1 VRGANRHERAFI
13 CHTTGK
19 GSTFGTWVVHMLKK
33 TTYRRLDPDKIIS
46 TIDNLEQRIITNLGE
61 RGLTRICRE
70 LGKVARDAKRRVI
83 RLQQPNW
90 FLRVVPIAMTALL
103 TYLTWLMTHNIDELL
118 TNIDKEAAKEFTN
131 LIEALKQF
139 KTRIAVPIAL
149 TVPLPLVI
157 GMFVFIWTLETRW
170 KRHRALRYLHELRS
184 IIHVID
190 MHQLT
195 KDPHHVGD
203 GSDPDHVS
211 GDKLL
216 RYLDYCAEL
225 LSMSGKV
232 AALYAESS
240 HDRLVIETVNDLGQ
254 ITSNLGNKIWQKLGT
269 VEGKLTT
276 CPA

>member
-1 VRGANRHERAFI
+1 MYH
-13 CHTTGK
+13 K
-19 GSTFGTWVVHMLKK
+19 P
-33 TTYRRLDPDKIIS
+33 TYRRLDPGKIIATVDS
-46 TIDNLEQRIITNLGE
+46 LERRIAINLGE

-83 RLQQPNW
+83 RLQRPNW
-90 FLRVVPIAMTALL
+90 WLRLVPIAMTGVLS
-103 TYLTWLMTHNIDELL
+103 YLTWLMTHNLDELL
-118 TNIDKEAAKEFTN
+118 VNIDREAAREFSD
-131 LIEALKQF
+131 LIAALKHF
-139 KTRIAVPIAL
+139 KSSIAIPVAF

-157 GMFVFIWTLETRW
+157 GMFVFIWTLESRW

-195 KDPHHVGD
+195 KDPHHVDD
-203 GSDPDHVS
+203 GSDPDHVT

-240 HDRLVIETVNDLGQ
+240 HDPLVIETVNDLGQ
-254 ITSNLGNKIWQKLGT
+254 ITSNLGNKIWQKLNT
-269 VEGKLTT
+269 VETKLT
-276 CPA
+276 AYAG